1 MYNQLTSEQRY
12 YIEVSLQNKM
22 SKKVIAEHLN
32 VHISTVYREIKRNG
46 GKYHYHHRLAQDKC
60 DERKHRMRGIRTF
73 TLDMRKRIFSLLVQ
87 EQWSPEQIKGYME
100 RNGERCACV
109 ETIYSYIRFDRLN
122 GGTLW
127 QHCRHRLRHVHRQVS
142 CRYTAIKDRKMI
154 DMRPAEVDGKRF
166 GDWEMDCIVGREGK
180 GVILTLVE
188 RSTNFMMMRRLP
200 QGKKAGPLAR
210 AVANMLL
217 PYKRH
222 VKTITTDNGSEF
234 ADFKYIERHI
244 DTQVFFAHP
253 YSSWE
258 KGRIENINGLVR
270 QYITKDM
277 KLNDIDDET
286 IKQVQYKLNRR
297 PRKKLDFD
305 TPKSSFFKNIN
316 NFL

>member
-1 MYNQLTSEQRY
+1 
-12 YIEVSLQNKM
+12 M
-22 SKKVIAEHLN
+22 SKKVIAEHLK
-32 VHISTVYREIKRNG
+32 VHVSTVYREIKRNG
-46 GKYHYHHRLAQDKC
+46 GKYHYHHRLAQEKC
-60 DERKHRMRGIRTF
+60 VERKHRLRGIRTF
-73 TLDMRKRIFSLLVQ
+73 TLYMRKRIFSLLVQ

-210 AVANMLL
+210 IVVNMLL

-222 VKTITTDNGSEF
+222 VKTITTDNGSES

-244 DTQVFFAHP
+244 GTQVFFAHP

>member
-1 MYNQLTSEQRY
+1 
-12 YIEVSLQNKM
+12 M
-22 SKKVIAEHLN
+22 SKKVIAEHLK
-32 VHISTVYREIKRNG
+32 VHVSTVYREIKRNG
-46 GKYHYHHRLAQDKC
+46 GKYHYHHSLAQDKC

-142 CRYTAIKDRKMI
+142 CRYAAIKDRKMI
-154 DMRPAEVDGKRF
+154 DMRPEEVDGKRF
-166 GDWEMDCIVGREGK
+166 GDWEMDCIVGSQGK

-210 AVANMLL
+210 AVVNMLL

-244 DTQVFFAHP
+244 GTQVFFAHP

>member
-1 MYNQLTSEQRY
+1 
-12 YIEVSLQNKM
+12 M
-22 SKKVIAEHLN
+22 SKKVIAEHLK

-142 CRYTAIKDRKMI
+142 CRYAAIKDRKMI

-166 GDWEMDCIVGREGK
+166 GDWEMDCIVGSEGK

-188 RSTNFMMMRRLP
+188 RSTNFMMMRKLP
-200 QGKKAGPLAR
+200 QGKKAGPLSR
-210 AVANMLL
+210 IVVNMLL

>member
-12 YIEVSLQNKM
+12 YIEVSLQNNM
-22 SKKVIAEHLN
+22 SKKVIAEHLK
-32 VHISTVYREIKRNG
+32 VHVSTVYREIKRNG
-46 GKYHYHHRLAQDKC
+46 GKYHYHHSLAQDKC

-166 GDWEMDCIVGREGK
+166 GDWEMDCIVGSEGK

-188 RSTNFMMMRRLP
+188 RSTNFMMMRKLP
-200 QGKKAGPLAR
+200 QGKKAGPLSR
-210 AVANMLL
+210 TVVNMLL

-234 ADFKYIERHI
+234 AC
-244 DTQVFFAHP
+244 
-253 YSSWE
+253 
-258 KGRIENINGLVR
+258 
-270 QYITKDM
+270 
-277 KLNDIDDET
+277 
-286 IKQVQYKLNRR
+286 
-297 PRKKLDFD
+297 
-305 TPKSSFFKNIN
+305 
-316 NFL
+316 